1 MCLAKSLELF
11 IALRYLKSRRKEVFI
26 SIITVISILGV
37 ALSVMVLNMV
47 MSIMTGFEKT
57 LQTKLFDSNA
67 HITIRAA
74 NDNAL
79 KNYSA
84 LLEALPKDQNV
95 KAFYPFTYNQAL
107 ISSDYGSRGLIIRG
121 VANQAE
127 SRSRLAKLLPD
138 PQEIENLFSRVE
150 VEVTRPDGEVDLVK
164 LPPIIL
170 GKTLEE
176 KLGLLP
182 GSIVTLIAPQFSA
195 SPQGAV
201 PRMRR
206 FVVTGVY
213 KSGLVEYESGL
224 AYLSL
229 EDAQSFFALD
239 GGITG
244 IEAEIYDL
252 SKSREIADSIRDA
265 LGNYSRNVDAGVYN
279 VSDWTE
285 QNRPLWEALQLEKR
299 VYFIVLL
306 LLILIASFSIVS
318 TLVMMVMEKGRDIA
332 ILKTMGASRKTL
344 IKIFLYQGATIGFL
358 GIILGTILGVVGC
371 FLLQKYGFEIDERVF
386 SMSTVPVEIV
396 PFNFL
401 IVAISAFL
409 ITSLAGIYPARRAA
423 SLRTADALRFE

>member
-1 MCLAKSLELF
+1 MISNLELF
-11 IALRYLKSRRKEVFI
+11 IALRYLRSRRKEVFI
-26 SIITVISILGV
+26 SIITVISVLGV

-47 MSIMTGFEKT
+47 LSIMTGFERT

-74 NDNAL
+74 DDSL
-79 KNYSA
+79 LRNYNE
-84 LLEALPKDQNV
+84 LLENLPKDDKI

-107 ISSDYGSRGLIIRG
+107 ISTEYGSRGLIVRG

-127 SRSRLAKLLPD
+127 SKARLEKILPR
-138 PQEIENLFSRVE
+138 PQEVESLFNNAE
-150 VEVTRPDGEVDLVK
+150 VEIERPDGEVDLVK
-164 LPPIIL
+164 FPTIII
-170 GKTLEE
+170 GKSLEE
-176 KLGLLP
+176 KMGLVP

-206 FVVTGVY
+206 FVVSSVY

-224 AYLSL
+224 AYVGIESAQNFFSL
-229 EDAQSFFALD
+229 GNGA
-239 GGITG
+239 TG
-244 IEAEIYDL
+244 IEAEIFDL
-252 SKSREIADSIRDA
+252 SKSALVADSIRDA
-265 LGNYSRNVDAGVYN
+265 LYDYSRKVDAGVFT
-279 VSDWTE
+279 VSDWTD

-332 ILKTMGASRKTL
+332 IFKTMGASKSTVS
-344 IKIFLYQGATIGFL
+344 KIFLYQGTIIGFVGIVL
-358 GIILGTILGVVGC
+358 GSALGLIGC
-371 FLLQKYGFEIDERVF
+371 LLLDKYGFKIDERVF
-386 SMSTVPVEIV
+386 SMSTVPVEII
-396 PFNFL
+396 PLNFVL
-401 IVAISAFL
+401 VAVSAFV

-423 SLRTADALRFE
+423 SLNTAEALRFE